1 MARERYLHGAGEE
14 TIHNH
19 EITADTGREKAENW
33 WFYHK
38 NKLIVLLLAAAML
51 FSIFYSIFSK
61 EKPDYTVA
69 MLTSFTMPT
78 NGVEE
83 LERCLEEYADDR
95 NGDGKVVVHVETYVF
110 SGKEAT
116 SEQQYQQEQAAMARF
131 SVDTTLNDS
140 MLFLHDATAFEL
152 FKPDF
157 EGFFQY
163 KDGSPMPSGA
173 TDFENAM
180 TDWAEI
186 PALAS
191 FVPQTADSDD
201 AFSGEGLSLL
211 YDRLRLSVRTNE
223 GADFDDETQRYYEA
237 SLALKD
243 HLFAGG

>member
-14 TIHNH
+14 TIHSN
-19 EITADTGREKAENW
+19 EITTDTGREKAENW

-38 NKLIVLLLAAAML
+38 NRLIVLLLAGAML

-61 EKPDYTVA
+61 VKPDYTVA

-83 LERCLEEYADDR
+83 LERCLQEYADDR

-110 SGKEAT
+110 SGKEAA

-131 SVDTTLNDS
+131 SVDTTFNDS
-140 MLFLHDATAFEL
+140 MLFLHDATAFKIFE
-152 FKPDF
+152 PDF
-157 EGFFQY
+157 DGFFQY
-163 KDGSPMPSGA
+163 NDGAPMPAGA

-180 TDWAEI
+180 TDWADI

-191 FVPQTADSDD
+191 FEPQMADADD
-201 AFSGEGLSLL
+201 AFTGEGLSVL
-211 YDRLRLSVRTNE
+211 YGRLRLSVRTDS
-223 GADFDDETQRYYEA
+223 GAEFDDETRQYYED

-243 HLFAGG
+243 RLFAGG